1 MESLGILVCNRKG
14 GVGKTTIATNLA
26 ASFSKRDWKTV
37 LIDCDPQQSSL
48 EWHSTRDE
56 GGDLVC
62 VPGHSNQG
70 IVAPSLR
77 FKIPVGTECLIYD
90 APACTRG
97 FDLGDLARRVQ
108 LALVPVMPS
117 PIDAAASETFI
128 QQLLRTEPARS
139 GRMKIAV
146 VANRINARQR
156 STAALQKRLAQ
167 WNIPVVGGLRDTQLY
182 VYASGVGRGIH
193 ELKAKRADR
202 ERAAWRYLYAQ
213 VLKMTGA
220 TKPERTNVTRL
231 LRQASSQDEPPRGL
245 AAISHA
251 IAMRHRT
258 GT

>member
-48 EWHSTRDE
+48 EWRNTRDE

-70 IVAPSLR
+70 VVAPALR
-77 FKIPVGTECLIYD
+77 FKIPVASECLIYD

-97 FDLGDLARRVQ
+97 FDLGDLTRRVH

-117 PIDAAASETFI
+117 PIDVAASETFI
-128 QQLLRTEPARS
+128 QQLLKTEAARN
-139 GRMKIAV
+139 GRMKVAV
-146 VANRINARQR
+146 VANRINARQK

-167 WNIPVVGGLRDTQLY
+167 WHVPVVGGLRDTQLY

-202 ERAAWRYLYAQ
+202 ERAAWRYLHAQ
-213 VLKMTGA
+213 VLKLTGA
-220 TKPERTNVTRL
+220 QRPVRTNVTRL
-231 LRQASSQDEPPRGL
+231 HQSSSPSEPPRGL